1 MRSRREVIFIAA
13 LACALALPGTASRG
27 QERGLS
33 PQEFGVEDEQV
44 YNLNPSDF
52 QVALGGYSAGTLFE
66 FDTGWSVASGSESVT
81 LFAPVHLPQGSRL
94 STVTAFYSDTHPTSN
109 PQVQLAR
116 TRPSGGGAILEVSFP
131 DFSGGENNV
140 TETLPENPIY
150 VVDNQQFHYSIRAVL
165 RRSTGDTSQTQ
176 TLRRIQL
183 RYLRQVSPAPSTASL
198 TDVATSH
205 PFFQF
210 IEALFLSGITAGCQ
224 AGPRM
229 F

>member
-44 YNLNPSDF
+44 HNLNPSDF

-94 STVTAFYSDTHPTSN
+94 
-109 PQVQLAR
+109 
-116 TRPSGGGAILEVSFP
+116 
-131 DFSGGENNV
+131 
-140 TETLPENPIY
+140 NPIY

-183 RYLRQVSPAPSTASL
+183 RYLRQVSPAPSTASF

-224 AGPRM
+224 ASPRM
-229 F
+229 FCPERPITRGEMAVFMAKALGLHWGISTGIGGERP